1 MKNSLH
7 NSAAVLAGA
16 LVAALLL
23 SGCAE
28 DPPPPV
34 AKKKAASAPPVKQEN
49 PAPTARKHEDQPPIQ
64 VEEPR
69 QEPAA
74 EPVAVAGGAPAS
86 DEPPMVPSKL
96 VFKEPPTQDGWK
108 RSKPL
113 GENIWLETKGDERRV
128 LVGSVVCL
136 REGNFGLECLL
147 CKRGTKE
154 HESILVTTADAKVI
168 HAALEVAKMK
178 AGSPVQYEPKFV
190 APSGDKVK
198 VTLLFEKKGKWV
210 SLPAQKMIRHAKT
223 KKDLEFDWVFAGS
236 RLYKNPDDSNGVPI
250 YLANNDGAYIS
261 ISNVMTA
268 MLDLPVDSPKS
279 LENRIYE
286 PNTPNI
292 PPLDTSVTIIL
303 EPAAKK

>member
-7 NSAAVLAGA
+7 NSLAGA
-16 LVAALLL
+16 LVAALFL
-23 SGCAE
+23 SGCA
-28 DPPPPV
+28 DAPPPPV
-34 AKKKAASAPPVKQEN
+34 AKKKAAPAKQEKAV
-49 PAPTARKHEDQPPIQ
+49 PVVKKSVDPQSSPTR

-69 QEPAA
+69 KEPAA
-74 EPVAVAGGAPAS
+74 EPVAVAGGAPGS

-96 VFKEPPTQDGWK
+96 VFKEPPAQDGWK

-154 HESILVTTADAKVI
+154 HESVLVTTADAKVI

-178 AGSPVQYEPKFV
+178 AGAPVQYEPKFV

-198 VTLLFEKKGKWV
+198 VMLLFEKKGKWV
-210 SLPAQKMIRHAKT
+210 SLPGQKMIRHAKT

-236 RLYKNPDDSNGVPI
+236 RLYKNPDDSTAVPI